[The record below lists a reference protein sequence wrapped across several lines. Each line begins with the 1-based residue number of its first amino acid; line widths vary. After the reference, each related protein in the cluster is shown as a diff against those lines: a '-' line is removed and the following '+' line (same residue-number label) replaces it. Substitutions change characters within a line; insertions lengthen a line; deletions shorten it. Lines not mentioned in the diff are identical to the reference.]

1 MHSFWRER
9 DDRRGVRAGRGV
21 GIDAAAREYAP
32 PRGLWGWS
40 RPSLSDVHLGM
51 KVSSHRCVLCAPS
64 KARVDFLV
72 VTHGRAVVPI
82 FPSPTHSASG
92 WFPSALG
99 RATVRRGRTLFPGG
113 IVDPNN
119 YSGNHRI
126 RVCMDLQS
134 SRTSEQSAKNPNFL
148 LLKFR
153 FNLGVKPSTHVR
165 NSRMRHV
172 FRVCDVVSLKSAT
185 KILNSNQALIKC
197 NALASAPH
205 SWYALTSKYSTKSRC
220 LRLRLPTGC
229 VSRPR
234 AHRRM
239 AVS

>member
-1 MHSFWRER
+1 MLLSRFFPPPPTAQVVGSLPRSVAQPS
-9 DDRRGVRAGRGV
+9 GVAG
-21 GIDAAAREYAP
+21 
-32 PRGLWGWS
+32 
-40 RPSLSDVHLGM
+40 H
-51 KVSSHRCVLCAPS
+51 
-64 KARVDFLV
+64 
-72 VTHGRAVVPI
+72 
-82 FPSPTHSASG
+82 FP
-92 WFPSALG
+92 
-99 RATVRRGRTLFPGG
+99 PGG
-113 IVDPNN
+113 IVAVDPN

-126 RVCMDLQS
+126 RVCMNLQS
-134 SRTSEQSAKNPNFL
+134 SRTSEQSAKTLIFL

>member
-1 MHSFWRER
+1 MEPSISLRC
-9 DDRRGVRAGRGV
+9 
-21 GIDAAAREYAP
+21 P
-32 PRGLWGWS
+32 PRDEGLQPPVRVV
-40 RPSLSDVHLGM
+40 RPFEGSGRFLS
-51 KVSSHRCVLCAPS
+51 
-64 KARVDFLV
+64 LV
-72 VTHGRAVVPI
+72 VTHGRAVVTI

-126 RVCMDLQS
+126 RVCMNLQS
-134 SRTSEQSAKNPNFL
+134 SRMSEQSAKNPNFL